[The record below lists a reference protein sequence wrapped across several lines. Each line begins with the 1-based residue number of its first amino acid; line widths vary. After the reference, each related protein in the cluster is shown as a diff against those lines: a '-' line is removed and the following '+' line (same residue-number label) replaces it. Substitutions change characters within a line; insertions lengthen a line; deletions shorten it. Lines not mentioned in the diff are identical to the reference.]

1 MAAGVVGAIA
11 LVAVMASVAGVW
23 ATRTMFDEHRVAD
36 AAEAALDEP
45 GVTDALAARLAD
57 DAMAA
62 VELESVV
69 DRVLPPALH
78 PLTPAIV
85 GGTHRL
91 VEGELVDLLADPDV
105 RDGLVTVF
113 ERSYGAF
120 LDVVRG
126 DGLVDGISVEHG
138 EVSVNFLPL
147 IARGITALQ
156 RFGLADDVAVPELA
170 IAGDPAA
177 QRLELEEALG
187 RELPDEFGQVVV
199 YRSESLADAG
209 RSLDRA
215 QQLLVLIRRTLLIV
229 VAVAVLAS
237 IGSVAL
243 ARRRP
248 RAAALLLGALTCTFV
263 LGRAIVGSMLDAVP
277 SAARTPAGQT
287 ALDAAARSLTD
298 GLLAAFGTG
307 AVLFACG
314 ALVAYALDADGQLR
328 RRVAARVGDP
338 SLTAALANYRSAVG
352 VVAGIAALLVLTV
365 GGVHVVTSLIAL
377 ALVALAAYAW
387 WASKPASSLAAASPA
402 MVTIHVGDR
411 PADDAPTRPAQDAAV
426 EEQPI

>member
-11 LVAVMASVAGVW
+11 LVAVVAGVAGVW
-23 ATRTMFDEHRVAD
+23 ATRAMFDEHRVAV

-45 GVTDALAARLAD
+45 GVTDALAVRLAD
-57 DAMAA
+57 DAVVA
-62 VELESVV
+62 VDLESIV

-78 PLTPAIV
+78 PLTPAVV
-85 GGTHRL
+85 GGAHTL
-91 VEGELVDLLADPDV
+91 VETELVELLADPGV
-105 RDGLVTVF
+105 RDGLTTVF
-113 ERSYGAF
+113 ERSYGAL
-120 LDVVRG
+120 LDVLRG
-126 DGLVDGISVEHG
+126 DGLVDGITVEHG

-147 IARGITALQ
+147 IARGVAALQ
-156 RFGLADDVAVPELA
+156 RFGLADEVVVPELT
-170 IAGDPAA
+170 IDGDPAA
-177 QRLELEEALG
+177 QRLELEQALG

-209 RSLDRA
+209 RSLDEA
-215 QQLLVLIRRTLLIV
+215 QRLLVLIRRTLLIV
-229 VAVAVLAS
+229 LAVVVVAS
-237 IGSVAL
+237 IATVTL

-248 RAAALLLGALTCTFV
+248 RAAALLLGALACTFV
-263 LGRAIVGSMLDAVP
+263 LCRAIVGALLDDVP
-277 SAARTPAGQT
+277 SAAKTPAGQT
-287 ALDAAARSLTD
+287 ALDVAARSLTD

-338 SLTAALANYRSAVG
+338 SLTAALANYRTVVG

-365 GGVHVVTSLIAL
+365 GGVHIVTSLIAL

-387 WASKPASSLAAASPA
+387 LVSKPLTS
-402 MVTIHVGDR
+402 R
-411 PADDAPTRPAQDAAV
+411 PSV
-426 EEQPI
+426 EERHVEVPAAR